1 MNTDPISDLLTRL
14 RNAAMVNHDTVSV
27 PHSKV
32 KEEILRVMKEK
43 GFIKDYEKEE
53 AKKGSFPEIE
63 VTLHENRVL
72 SLKRISTPGQRLYIR
87 TQDIKGTKGGLGII
101 ILSTSKGI
109 MAATDAKKL
118 KLGGELICEIY

>member
-14 RNAAMVNHDTVSV
+14 RNAATVNHDTVSV
-27 PHSKV
+27 PHSKL

-43 GFIKDYEKEE
+43 GFVKDFEKEE
-53 AKKGSFPEIE
+53 EGAHSKLV
-63 VTLHENRVL
+63 VTLHENRSL
-72 SLKRISTPGQRLYIR
+72 TLKRISSPGQRLYIR
-87 TQDIKGTKGGLGII
+87 TKDIKGTKGGLGMI

-109 MAATDAKKL
+109 MAATDAKKQ

>member
-14 RNAAMVNHDTVSV
+14 RNAATVNHDTVSV
-27 PHSKV
+27 PHSKL

-43 GFIKDYEKEE
+43 GFVKDFEKEE
-53 AKKGSFPEIE
+53 EGANSKLV
-63 VTLHENRVL
+63 VTLHENRSL
-72 SLKRISTPGQRLYIR
+72 TLKRISSPGQRLYIR
-87 TQDIKGTKGGLGII
+87 TKDIKGTKGGLGMI

-109 MAATDAKKL
+109 MAATDAKKQ

>member
-27 PHSKV
+27 PHSKL

-43 GFIKDYEKEE
+43 GFIKDFEKEE
-53 AKKGSFPEIE
+53 VKGGHPEVE
-63 VTLHENRVL
+63 VTLHENRAL
-72 SLKRISTPGQRLYIR
+72 TLKRLSSPGQRLYIR